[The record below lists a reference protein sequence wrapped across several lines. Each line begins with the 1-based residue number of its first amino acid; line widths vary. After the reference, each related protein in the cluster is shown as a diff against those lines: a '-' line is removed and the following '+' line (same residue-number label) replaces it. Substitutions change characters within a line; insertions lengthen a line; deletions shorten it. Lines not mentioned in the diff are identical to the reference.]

1 MLVIISPAKT
11 LDFETRAGTRKH
23 SLPSFLPQ
31 SKRLI
36 DTLRH
41 QSPAD
46 LARLMGISSRLAD
59 LNYGRYSEWRLPFTP
74 DNAKPAI
81 LAFKGDVYQGLD
93 ADSFTERDLTWAQ
106 KRVRI
111 LSGLYG
117 LLRPLDLIQPYRL
130 EMGTHLATDA
140 GRDLY
145 AFWGRQLTD
154 ALNTALAGE
163 SGNGR
168 PVLVNLASN
177 EYYQALQPERIEAR
191 IITPAFRELRK
202 GRYQFVSFSAKR
214 ARGMMTRYV
223 IQQRVRS
230 LRALQAFDWDGYAFS
245 ESLSQG
251 DDWVFLRNGPG

>member
-11 LDFETRAGTRKH
+11 LDFETPASTRRH

-31 SKRLI
+31 SNRLV
-36 DTLRH
+36 DTLRD

-46 LARLMGISSRLAD
+46 LARLMDISSRLAD
-59 LNYGRYSEWRLPFTP
+59 LNYQRYSEWQPPFTP
-74 DNAKPAI
+74 QNAKQAI

-93 ADSFTERDLTWAQ
+93 ADSFTERDLAWAQ

-130 EMGTHLATDA
+130 EMGTRLPTDA

-145 AFWGRQLTD
+145 AFWGGQLTD
-154 ALNTALAGE
+154 ALNEALTQEAGRR
-163 SGNGR
+163 R
-168 PVLVNLASN
+168 PVLINLASN
-177 EYYQALQPERIEAR
+177 EYYHALQPARLGAR
-191 IITPAFRELRK
+191 IVTPSFRELRK

-214 ARGMMTRYV
+214 ARGLMTRYV
-223 IQQRVRS
+223 IKERVRS
-230 LRALQAFDWDGYAFS
+230 LRALRAFDWDGYAYS

-251 DDWVFLRNGPG
+251 DDWVFLRDRPG